1 MILGELDRLQ
11 LEPRAIGRSDYP
23 TDLPLREVLV
33 LARHCSAGVI
43 LGFEQLRV
51 ESGVLK
57 PGTAAETTIDAAA
70 HVRLPTPWNQIEAGV
85 LHALGK
91 PIIVFR
97 EQGVAG
103 GVFDEGVTDVFVH
116 RMPTSPMSAEN
127 QDALAAVFLKW
138 QARVRSI
145 YYMD

>member
-1 MILGELDRLQ
+1 LILGELDRLK

-43 LGFEQLRV
+43 LGFEQPRV
-51 ESGVLK
+51 ESASG
-57 PGTAAETTIDAAA
+57 
-70 HVRLPTPWNQIEAGV
+70 
-85 LHALGK
+85 
-91 PIIVFR
+91 
-97 EQGVAG
+97 
-103 GVFDEGVTDVFVH
+103 
-116 RMPTSPMSAEN
+116 N